1 MRKFTVFTVLLTIV
15 VMVVLGQLL
24 VDRYLPNLKADVAS
38 SIPLMLPSDLGSNTF
53 GAANVLGA
61 DLGVVDSNGD
71 DIVSDDIDAGVIDGI
86 DMANLPTDNS
96 ASDTE
101 IIPAPAQNLLI
112 PNSPSGLDDFEDPNF
127 SASSPISAPKSVYLR
142 DEQIK
147 SAGFV
152 GAYLEPEPHSG
163 LLFKTITIDDLKD
176 AEIEKTSIRTADQ
189 LLAKVYVFK
198 AGIGSDINEI
208 YQIIKMKASQGFDIV
223 VNETN
228 EFGSNSF
235 YMNDS
240 RRSGTVF
247 LTVRIGATVYAF
259 SYPKEYHSQVKNL
272 IQLLVWELG

>member
-15 VMVVLGQLL
+15 VMVVLGQIL
-24 VDRYLPNLKADVAS
+24 VDRYLPNLKVDVAS
-38 SIPLMLPSDLGSNTF
+38 SLPLMLPSDLGSNTF
-53 GAANVLGA
+53 GATNVLGA
-61 DLGVVDSNGD
+61 DIGIVELDDTDGD
-71 DIVSDDIDAGVIDGI
+71 VIDAI
-86 DMANLPTDNS
+86 DMANLPTGNS
-96 ASDTE
+96 DADAE

-127 SASSPISAPKSVYLR
+127 SASSPVSAPESVYLR

-176 AEIEKTSIRTADQ
+176 TEIEKTSIRTADQ
-189 LLAKVYVFK
+189 LLTKVYVFK

-208 YQIIKMKASQGFDIV
+208 YQLIKMKASQGFDIIL
-223 VNETN
+223 NETN

>member
-61 DLGVVDSNGD
+61 DLGVVESNGD
-71 DIVSDDIDAGVIDGI
+71 DIVSGVIDGI

-96 ASDTE
+96 TSDAE
-101 IIPAPAQNLLI
+101 IIPAPAQDLLI
-112 PNSPSGLDDFEDPNF
+112 PNSTSGLDDFEDPNF
-127 SASSPISAPKSVYLR
+127 SASSPVSAPKSVYLR

-163 LLFKTITIDDLKD
+163 LLFKTITIDDLND
-176 AEIEKTSIRTADQ
+176 TEIEKTSIRTADQ

-208 YQIIKMKASQGFDIV
+208 YQIIKMKASKGFDV
-223 VNETN
+223 VINETN
-228 EFGSNSF
+228 DFGSNSF